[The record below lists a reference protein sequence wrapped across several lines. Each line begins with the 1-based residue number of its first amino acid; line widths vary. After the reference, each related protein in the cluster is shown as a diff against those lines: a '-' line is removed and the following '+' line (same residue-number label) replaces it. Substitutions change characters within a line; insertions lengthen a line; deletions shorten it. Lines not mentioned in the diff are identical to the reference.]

1 MADYSKLRALR
12 EKLEKRVELENKR
25 EKYKKKIKEEQTLSA
40 FKKAKGAFSL
50 PFKKSAFENLVMAMI
65 TLLCTII
72 FASCSGA
79 IVIAM
84 LFCAVV
90 DVLYVPLYFVFF
102 PFLMLYFIVFKGL
115 RIKILEGK
123 LEKVRKTLSKG
134 KSSGA
139 IRREIEE
146 REKVNSSSS
155 SSSSYSSSSSSSYT
169 PTSDVTS
176 TEYYKEAVD
185 KYYRTY
191 MGFPPKDENKL
202 PDYATDTPLDMHPG
216 DY

>member
-134 KSSGA
+134 KSSKA
-139 IRREIEE
+139 LRREIEE
-146 REKVNSSSS
+146 CEKVNSSHS
-155 SSSSYSSSSSSSYT
+155 SSSSYSSSSYSNT
-169 PTSDVTS
+169 PSSDVTS

-202 PDYATDTPLDMHPG
+202 PDYATDTTLDMHPG